1 MMTQIQVKEP
11 VVVEIAVLQ
20 ELSPVAAAVLLK
32 QRSAQGAR
40 QAVVKAVEAERSDL
54 MWVGQQGTAVAVVL
68 AAEVLVEVVAAV
80 VVVTVLAVASVAA
93 AAAAAVEAAAKAEEL
108 SVKCVEPFD
117 CKKNNKHT
125 KAQQKN
131 TATWHDNSQFIH
143 RVFKYFSSSRTFQ
156 ETTIEDNSFIAYT
169 VYAIIIMNKNEHE
182 SPHSDL
188 DRAVLSASLQDS
200 FIPTIN

>member
-1 MMTQIQVKEP
+1 MMTQIQAKEP

-93 AAAAAVEAAAKAEEL
+93 AAAVAAAAKAEEL
-108 SVKCVEPFD
+108 SVKSVEPFD

-143 RVFKYFSSSRTFQ
+143 RVFKYFSSSKDFSR
-156 ETTIEDNSFIAYT
+156 N
-169 VYAIIIMNKNEHE
+169 NN
-182 SPHSDL
+182 
-188 DRAVLSASLQDS
+188 
-200 FIPTIN
+200 

>member
-1 MMTQIQVKEP
+1 MMTQIQAKEP

-20 ELSPVAAAVLLK
+20 ELSPVAAVVLLK

-54 MWVGQQGTAVAVVL
+54 MWVGQQGTAVVVVL

-93 AAAAAVEAAAKAEEL
+93 AAAAVAAAAKAEEL
-108 SVKCVEPFD
+108 SVKSVEPFD
-117 CKKNNKHT
+117 CKKNNKQT
-125 KAQQKN
+125 KTQQKN

-143 RVFKYFSSSRTFQ
+143 RVFKYFSSSKDFSR
-156 ETTIEDNSFIAYT
+156 N
-169 VYAIIIMNKNEHE
+169 NN
-182 SPHSDL
+182 
-188 DRAVLSASLQDS
+188 
-200 FIPTIN
+200 